1 MSGLADAPAPDFAT
15 ELVRRATDRGA
26 DAAQV
31 AAIDVDRFEID
42 FSERKVDLLRSTA
55 NETTTILVLRGG
67 KRGSATLNGRDEEAV
82 EAALRSALLAAEAG
96 LADPANAVADALS
109 LPPRRHG
116 AEAPDRDAMIATVL
130 AYVGELNT
138 RYPLIRTRNST
149 YTFFAKDTAFAN
161 SLGVQQQQRRA
172 WYQFGAMFSAKD
184 GARATSFNYSGAA
197 SYAPFERLLAVG
209 TVGRLIE
216 ETLHSFD
223 ARPVPEKF
231 IGDVILTPD
240 CVYHLMFLLARALGG
255 YELLAGTSPYRD
267 KAGEPIASPLFSLL
281 NRPLAADFPE
291 GADFDGFGIPTADID
306 ILKNGRLETFLVDF
320 YIARKLGLPQT
331 AGVWNLVVPPGDR
344 SLDEIV
350 AGTERGIILS
360 RFSGGNPNSNLEFSG
375 VAKNSFYIEGGE
387 IRHALS
393 ETMVTGNLQ
402 DLLRNIRA
410 VSREQVNFGDHAY
423 PYLAASGVTI
433 SAK

>member
-15 ELVRRATDRGA
+15 ELVRRAADGGA

-31 AAIDVDRFEID
+31 TAVDVDRFEID
-42 FSERKVDLLRSTA
+42 FNERKVDLLRSTA

-67 KRGSATLNGRDEEAV
+67 KRGSATLNGRNEEAV
-82 EAALRSALLAAEAG
+82 EAALHSALMAAEAG
-96 LADPANAVADALS
+96 LADPANAVADAPS

-149 YTFFAKDTAFAN
+149 YTFFAKDTAFTN

-172 WYQFGAMFSAKD
+172 WYQFGAMFSGKD

-216 ETLHSFD
+216 ETLRSFD

-231 IGDVILTPD
+231 VGDV
-240 CVYHLMFLLARALGG
+240 
-255 YELLAGTSPYRD
+255 S
-267 KAGEPIASPLFSLL
+267 
-281 NRPLAADFPE
+281 
-291 GADFDGFGIPTADID
+291 
-306 ILKNGRLETFLVDF
+306 
-320 YIARKLGLPQT
+320 
-331 AGVWNLVVPPGDR
+331 
-344 SLDEIV
+344 
-350 AGTERGIILS
+350 
-360 RFSGGNPNSNLEFSG
+360 
-375 VAKNSFYIEGGE
+375 
-387 IRHALS
+387 
-393 ETMVTGNLQ
+393 
-402 DLLRNIRA
+402 
-410 VSREQVNFGDHAY
+410 
-423 PYLAASGVTI
+423 
-433 SAK
+433 